1 MARKEHDPLKEL
13 LRFVLIAGGMAVF
26 VLVLSRGKWLMAA
39 LLGLWLLGVFF
50 RFKRGARQ
58 D

>member
-1 MARKEHDPLKEL
+1 MAREEHDPLKEL

-50 RFKRGARQ
+50 RFKRAARR